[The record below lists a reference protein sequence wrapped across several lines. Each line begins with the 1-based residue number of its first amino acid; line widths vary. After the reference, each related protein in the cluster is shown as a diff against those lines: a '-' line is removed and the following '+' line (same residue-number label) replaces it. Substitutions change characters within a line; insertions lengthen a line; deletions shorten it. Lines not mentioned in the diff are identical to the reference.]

1 LARISRSLARPFRAV
16 ILALSIH
23 VFFAAMFGI
32 SLQFEPK
39 IVQAS
44 PVEPVQAV
52 VIDQAVIER
61 EKSRKKDLQ
70 RQREDEVRRQAEKK
84 KAERLE
90 VKRQAD
96 LKKRREVERK
106 RKQEEKKMKESEAKR
121 QAEAKHQEER
131 KRKQE
136 EKKMKE
142 AEAKRQAEEEKKR
155 EAQEKKERE
164 AEAKR
169 QAEEKRK
176 KEAEAKRQAEEKRKK
191 EAEAKRQAEEKKKQ
205 EAEEAKRQLI
215 SGCSSSLGALV
226 GEIENKVHNN
236 WTYAGDATGLEVI
249 ISVKVTRD
257 GEVASANEWRSS
269 GDPIFDRSAVNALR
283 KASPLPFPDDP
294 RCYEYIKEF
303 NFIFTP
309 DG

>member
-1 LARISRSLARPFRAV
+1 LARISRSLTRPFRAI

-39 IVQAS
+39 IVQIS
-44 PVEPVQAV
+44 LVEPVQAV
-52 VIDQAVIER
+52 VIDQTAIER
-61 EKSRKKDLQ
+61 ERMRKANLQ
-70 RQREDEVRRQAEKK
+70 QQREEEVRRQAEKK

-96 LKKRREVERK
+96 LKKRQEVERE
-106 RKQEEKKMKESEAKR
+106 RKQEEKKKEEV
-121 QAEAKHQEER
+121 EAKHKAEEKRQEEIKHKAEEKR
-131 KRKQE
+131 QEEIKRK
-136 EKKMKE
+136 
-142 AEAKRQAEEEKKR
+142 AEEQKK
-155 EAQEKKERE
+155 RE

-169 QAEEKRK
+169 KAEEQKKR
-176 KEAEAKRQAEEKRKK
+176 
-191 EAEAKRQAEEKKKQ
+191 
-205 EAEEAKRQLI
+205 EAEEAKRRLI
-215 SGCSSSLGALV
+215 GSCSSALGALV
-226 GEIENKVHNN
+226 GEIESKVHNN
-236 WTYAGDATGLEVI
+236 WAYAGDATGLEVI

-269 GDPIFDRSAVNALR
+269 GDAIFDRSAVNALL

-294 RCYEYIKEF
+294 RCYEHIKEF
-303 NFIFTP
+303 NFIFSP